1 MRMHESNSVSSKYVL
16 FDIVLIYKQILFK
29 LGDAKILHYSIKIG
43 IFDISFVSFISLIF
57 FENAIRTKR
66 YNNLTNLC
74 IIQYIN
80 Q

>member
-1 MRMHESNSVSSKYVL
+1 MRMQESNSVSTKYIL

-29 LGDAKILHYSIKIG
+29 LGDAKILHLLEIW

-66 YNNLTNLC
+66 YISLTNLC